1 MQALE
6 SRDVWGA
13 YLDYL
18 LDKVGYKGNELFRN
32 VLTKLLMIEYIPYK
46 GLDINRAG
54 DGLALRKAFCLDRF
68 VDYDTTAYYN
78 FGDKCTVLEMM
89 VALAVRMELDVAGD
103 PSGDDR
109 TPHWFD
115 VMLESMGLTMYTGE
129 HYNETEVMSIVW
141 KMQNHEFSA
150 NGEGG
155 LFKIPEG
162 SGFDMRTLEIWS
174 QMNAY
179 ITVTEG

>member
-1 MQALE
+1 MKN
-6 SRDVWGA
+6 WKM
-13 YLDYL
+13 YFDYL
-18 LDKVGYKGNELFRN
+18 LDKVGYKGNDVFLN
-32 VLTKLLMIEYIPYK
+32 ILMKLYTTEFIPYK
-46 GLDINRAG
+46 GLDCNRAG

-68 VDYDTTAYYN
+68 IDDNEAYCV

-89 VALAVRMELDVAGD
+89 VALAVRTELDVAGD

-129 HYNETEVMSIVW
+129 HYNETEVMSIIW